1 MVLVFVGMRL
11 YVLKS
16 DFVFEI
22 GDWTWRYIDY
32 LEPVDGLNEP
42 DSLRACLFKFL
53 DNWVLFLDCSVIL
66 ISWSSKCTFSWI
78 LLSIS
83 GNADIPLLTRD
94 WFFGLNIPE
103 NWLSWE
109 ASKDLMTFYFLFIMD
124 WKYYGDGYVCSDS
137 CC

>member
-53 DNWVLFLDCSVIL
+53 DNWV
-66 ISWSSKCTFSWI
+66 
-78 LLSIS
+78 
-83 GNADIPLLTRD
+83 
-94 WFFGLNIPE
+94 
-103 NWLSWE
+103 
-109 ASKDLMTFYFLFIMD
+109 
-124 WKYYGDGYVCSDS
+124 
-137 CC
+137 